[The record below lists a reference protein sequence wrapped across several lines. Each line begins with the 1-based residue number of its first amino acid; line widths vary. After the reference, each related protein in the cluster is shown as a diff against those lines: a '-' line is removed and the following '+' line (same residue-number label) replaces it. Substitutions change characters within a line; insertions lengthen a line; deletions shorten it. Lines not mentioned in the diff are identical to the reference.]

1 LFGFTFP
8 LFGQQ
13 LIDAL
18 GMGGGNSLLGGL
30 WSSLPSVLYVWLNI
44 EFQDARSFW
53 AFPCTSRIPAF
64 LTFDG
69 FWIPFRM

>member
-1 LFGFTFP
+1 MNVGNFQVFRSLFGFTFP

-30 WSSLPSVLYVWLNI
+30 
-44 EFQDARSFW
+44 
-53 AFPCTSRIPAF
+53 
-64 LTFDG
+64 
-69 FWIPFRM
+69 